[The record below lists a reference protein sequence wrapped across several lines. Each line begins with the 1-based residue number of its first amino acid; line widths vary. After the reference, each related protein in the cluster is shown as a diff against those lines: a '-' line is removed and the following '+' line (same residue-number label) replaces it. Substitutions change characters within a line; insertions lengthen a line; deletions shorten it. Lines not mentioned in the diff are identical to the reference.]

1 MWIAC
6 NLFCPL
12 VEAVRDADWTTI
24 WHSGLSHHWNCGV
37 VTKKTVLCLVL
48 LLKAFWRELTPRCQS
63 LHQWWLFTH
72 IFGKRG
78 KYFFFFFISWLVTNK
93 HKKPFWYHGARVI
106 VITDDDLDPYIVL
119 QHPRRT
125 LGEVEV
131 GKIWWE
137 DQDWNKK
144 VKVDQISHMQYRLEM
159 PHTHLL
165 IITQTR
171 QCHHIVG
178 KQIVLQRV
186 LVKRWLN
193 GTTEHPVNT
202 TL

>member
-1 MWIAC
+1 MLIGRPFGTLDWVITET
-6 NLFCPL
+6 
-12 VEAVRDADWTTI
+12 VELLPKR
-24 WHSGLSHHWNCGV
+24 
-37 VTKKTVLCLVL
+37 LCLVL

-137 DQDWNKK
+137 DQDWNKSHA
-144 VKVDQISHMQYRLEM
+144 VQIRDA
-159 PHTHLL
+159 PHTSFN
-165 IITQTR
+165 
-171 QCHHIVG
+171 HHPNTAVPPHSG
-178 KQIVLQRV
+178 ETVLQRV

-193 GTTEHPVNT
+193 GTTEHPVNI

>member
-1 MWIAC
+1 MLIGRPFGTLDWVITET
-6 NLFCPL
+6 
-12 VEAVRDADWTTI
+12 VELLPKRL
-24 WHSGLSHHWNCGV
+24 SGFTSKSFLDRINPEMSKSPSVMTFHPHFW
-37 VTKKTVLCLVL
+37 KK
-48 LLKAFWRELTPRCQS
+48 
-63 LHQWWLFTH
+63 
-72 IFGKRG
+72 

-178 KQIVLQRV
+178 KQSYR
-186 LVKRWLN
+186 
-193 GTTEHPVNT
+193 EF
-202 TL
+202 